1 MLQCRCGEGNGNS
14 LQYSCLG
21 SLMDRGS
28 WQATVKELD
37 MTEHAHTHK
46 VDEPK
51 NVMLS
56 EGSQMQKVTH
66 CTISFM

>member
-1 MLQCRCGEGNGNS
+1 
-14 LQYSCLG
+14 
-21 SLMDRGS
+21 MDRGS